1 MIPHTVQQ
9 GECIDSLA
17 ISYGHFP
24 LTIWQHAAN
33 ADLRALRPSRNV
45 LAPGD
50 VLQVPEL
57 RPKQVA
63 AATSQ
68 RHRYVRRGVPAML
81 RLQLV
86 SAGQPR
92 ANEAYVL
99 TIDGEMSEGTLDGSG
114 WLIKPIQPSAQSAT
128 LMLSRTR
135 EVFELALRRLDPVD
149 SVRGAQGRLSNL
161 GFYRGEVNGTMD
173 DPTRA
178 ALHNFQHAQ
187 GLVISDELD
196 GPTQRAL
203 KRAHGS

>member
-9 GECIDSLA
+9 GECTDSLA
-17 ISYGHFP
+17 IQYGHFP
-24 LTIWQHAAN
+24 ETVWQHAAN
-33 ADLRALRPSRNV
+33 KDLRAQRASRNV
-45 LAPGD
+45 LAAGD
-50 VLQVPEL
+50 VLQVPEI

-68 RHRYVRRGVPAML
+68 RHRYVRRGVPAVL

-86 SAGQPR
+86 VAGQPR

-99 TIDGEMSEGTLDGSG
+99 TIDGEMSEGALDGSG
-114 WLIKPIQPSAQSAT
+114 WLIKPILPSAQSAT
-128 LMLSRTR
+128 LVLTRTH

-161 GFYRGEVNGTMD
+161 GYYRGEVNGTMD
-173 DPTRA
+173 DATHA
-178 ALHNFQHAQ
+178 ALKSFQELE
-187 GLVISDELD
+187 GLAISGELD
-196 GPTQRAL
+196 AATQGAL